1 MKKGW
6 TSIIGGVILGL
17 IISFF
22 TLEYDGWKII
32 QHNGE
37 GEVSQVTNEIDVN
50 LITNSFLIII
60 ASGVAI
66 YLALTLIAKVSGKNQ
81 KI

>member
-6 TSIIGGVILGL
+6 ISIFGGIVLGL

-32 QHNGE
+32 QHDKNGE
-37 GEVSQVTNEIDVN
+37 VFQVTNELDVN
-50 LITNSFLIII
+50 LITNSFLIIV

-66 YLALTLIAKVSGKNQ
+66 YISLALIGKASGKNQ
-81 KI
+81 KM

>member
-6 TSIIGGVILGL
+6 ISMIGGVILGL

-32 QHNGE
+32 HHDRE
-37 GEVSQVTNEIDVN
+37 GEVFQVTNEIDFN
-50 LITNSFLIII
+50 LITNSFLIIV

-66 YLALTLIAKVSGKNQ
+66 YIALTLIGKFLNN
-81 KI
+81 KKT

>member
-32 QHNGE
+32 RHNSE

-66 YLALTLIAKVSGKNQ
+66 YLALTLIGKVSGKNQ

>member
-32 QHNGE
+32 QHNRE
-37 GEVSQVTNEIDVN
+37 GEVSQVTYEIDVN

>member
-6 TSIIGGVILGL
+6 TSIIGGVIIRL

-32 QHNGE
+32 RHNRD
-37 GEVSQVTNEIDVN
+37 GEVYQVLNEIDVN
-50 LITNSFLIII
+50 LITNSFLIIV
-60 ASGVAI
+60 ASGVVI
-66 YLALTLIAKVSGKNQ
+66 YMALTLFEKFLGNNQ
-81 KI
+81 KT